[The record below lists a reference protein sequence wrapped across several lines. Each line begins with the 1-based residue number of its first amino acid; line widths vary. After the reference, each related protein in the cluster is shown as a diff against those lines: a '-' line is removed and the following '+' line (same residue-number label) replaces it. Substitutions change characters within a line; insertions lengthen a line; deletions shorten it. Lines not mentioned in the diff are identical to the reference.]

1 MEAYSGFAK
10 VYDLFMDNI
19 PYEEWTDYV
28 KELLAEEGIQEG
40 IVLDLG
46 CGTGSVTELLAK
58 AGFDMIGIDNAEEML
73 EIAMEKREE
82 SGLDILY
89 LLQDM
94 REFELYGTV
103 KAVVSICDSMN
114 YILEDED
121 LLDVFKLVHN
131 YLDNEG
137 IFIFDMNTMY
147 KYENIL
153 ADNTFV
159 LENEKVYCVWQN
171 SLENDDIV
179 SINLDFFEEENG
191 VYYRSEESFS
201 ERAYSDEQ
209 IRELLANAGFETE
222 AVYGDLSFDLPKETE
237 QRVIYVARMKKSR
250 NKKI

>member
-28 KELLAEEGIQEG
+28 KELLAEEGIQDG

-137 IFIFDMNTMY
+137 IFIFDMNTIY
-147 KYENIL
+147 KY
-153 ADNTFV
+153 
-159 LENEKVYCVWQN
+159 
-171 SLENDDIV
+171 
-179 SINLDFFEEENG
+179 
-191 VYYRSEESFS
+191 
-201 ERAYSDEQ
+201 
-209 IRELLANAGFETE
+209 
-222 AVYGDLSFDLPKETE
+222 
-237 QRVIYVARMKKSR
+237 
-250 NKKI
+250 

>member
-19 PYEEWTDYV
+19 PYEEWTAYV
-28 KELLAEEGIQEG
+28 KELLSEEGIEDG
-40 IVLDLG
+40 ILLDLG

-58 AGFDMIGIDNAEEML
+58 SGFDMIGIDNSEEML
-73 EIAMEKREE
+73 DIAMEKRDE

-103 KAVVSICDSMN
+103 KGVVSICDSMN
-114 YILEDED
+114 YILDDED

-131 YLDNEG
+131 YLDNNG

-153 ADNTFV
+153 ADNTFA
-159 LENEKVYCVWQN
+159 E
-171 SLENDDIV
+171 D
-179 SINLDFFEEENG
+179 
-191 VYYRSEESFS
+191 REES
-201 ERAYSDEQ
+201 
-209 IRELLANAGFETE
+209 
-222 AVYGDLSFDLPKETE
+222 SFIWE
-237 QRVIYVARMKKSR
+237 
-250 NKKI
+250 NF